1 MWTLK
6 SFLQYIL
13 NGLRLLDR
21 SGFFGQTRWKKC
33 FEVVNERLANRA
45 VQFLLKNNNQVLF
58 KENSGHISVLW
69 TYIGVFI
76 YLYSYTKLFN
86 AGFFH
91 RFSLNSRRSKFKKLC
106 NSRVCQENFTNFH
119 SNFREISILYLSY
132 RKERIFSER
141 TLSWHYFRHI
151 HNSLS
156 SLRLSLYS
164 TEKECCPIKTSDG
177 G

>member
-1 MWTLK
+1 MLIEQYNFYLK
-6 SFLQYIL
+6 TIIKSSSRKIQAIFLSFELTSGSL
-13 NGLRLLDR
+13 SLL
-21 SGFFGQTRWKKC
+21 
-33 FEVVNERLANRA
+33 
-45 VQFLLKNNNQVLF
+45 
-58 KENSGHISVLW
+58 
-69 TYIGVFI
+69 
-76 YLYSYTKLFN
+76 LYKIVN

-132 RKERIFSER
+132 RNERISSER

-156 SLRLSLYS
+156 SWRLSLYS
-164 TEKECCPIKTSDG
+164 TEKQCCPIKTSDG